1 MAEGITF
8 RRARTPA
15 EDADVLRLR
24 EAVYVR
30 DQERLTDTAQTAD
43 TFDKFDARAYYL
55 LAYAGSEAIGTIKI
69 VPDSPAGLPC
79 EDVADIGRLRSAG
92 HRLVEFGH
100 LMTLPGVRNRK
111 VGMRLMR
118 EALVHSVRTHQVT
131 CIMGD
136 FFTDDGEGRLRDF
149 YTGIGFV
156 PVHGPYLDP
165 RFTGAPLSMVA
176 ALDVPEAVRLCK
188 ELGAEGNAVLR
199 YFFQD
204 FDEYARGSSEYADIP
219 AGTGRG

>member
-1 MAEGITF
+1 MVDDITF

-24 EAVYVR
+24 EAVYVQ

-43 TFDKFDARAYYL
+43 TFDKFDAQAYYL
-55 LAYAGSEAIGTIKI
+55 LAYAGTEAVGTIKI
-69 VPDSPAGLPC
+69 VPDSPAGIPC
-79 EDVADIGRLRSAG
+79 EDVADIGELRAAG

-100 LMTLPGVRNRK
+100 LMTLPGVRNQK
-111 VGMRLMR
+111 IGMRLMR
-118 EALVHSVRTHQVT
+118 EALVHSAQVHQVT
-131 CIMGD
+131 CILGD
-136 FFTDDGEGRLRDF
+136 FFIDDRDGKLRDF
-149 YTGIGFV
+149 YTDIGFV

-176 ALDVPEAVRLCK
+176 ALDVPESVRLCK
-188 ELGAEGNAVLR
+188 ELGADANGLLR

-204 FDEYARGSSEYADIP
+204 FEAYARGSSEYADVP

>member
-1 MAEGITF
+1 MLDDITF

-15 EDADVLRLR
+15 EHADVLRLR
-24 EAVYVR
+24 EAVYVQ

-43 TFDKFDARAYYL
+43 TFDKFDAHAYYL
-55 LAYAGSEAIGTIKI
+55 LAYAGADAVGTVKI
-69 VPDSPAGLPC
+69 VPDSKAGLPC
-79 EDVADIGRLRSAG
+79 EDVAKIGELRAAH

-100 LMTLPGVRNRK
+100 LMTLPDVRNHK

-118 EALVHSVRTHQVT
+118 EALVHSAQEHQVT
-131 CIMGD
+131 CILGD
-136 FFTDDGEGRLRDF
+136 FFVDDLDGRLRDF
-149 YTGIGFV
+149 YTDIGFV
-156 PVHGPYLDP
+156 PVHGPYRDP

-176 ALDVPEAVRLCK
+176 ALDVPQAVRRCK
-188 ELGAEGNAVLR
+188 EAGAEANGLLK

-204 FDEYARGSSEYADIP
+204 FDAYARGSSEHADIP